1 MEKWKMK
8 IIFFIL
14 IITITLSASA
24 EILIPM
30 DQTQRNHLKAYGIA
44 FTALQ
49 KQVTVKWLLNYRG
62 GSFLIPDIQELEGL
76 CNIRGVDYE
85 KITSV
90 EYASILAEIEQNN
103 MDVVVLEKEP
113 EIAIYTP
120 PNSQPWDD
128 AVTLALT

>member
-1 MEKWKMK
+1 MK
-8 IIFFIL
+8 YIVVVLIL
-14 IITITLSASA
+14 LITFSASA

-30 DQTQRNHLKAYGIA
+30 DLTKRNHLKAYGIA
-44 FTALQ
+44 FTAL
-49 KQVTVKWLLNYRG
+49 KQEVTVKWLLNYRG
-62 GSFLIPDIQELEGL
+62 GSYLIPDIQEIEGL

-113 EIAIYTP
+113 
-120 PNSQPWDD
+120 
-128 AVTLALT
+128 